1 MFRKFSYYTDL
12 TTNTNQNRGTKLK
25 MIAQKGQY
33 LQSPIYNESSKYKDD
48 RDDLDSVFTLTGPK
62 DIIFVIEAS
71 A

>member
-1 MFRKFSYYTDL
+1 
-12 TTNTNQNRGTKLK
+12 

-33 LQSPIYNESSKYKDD
+33 LQSPIYNDNAKYKDD
-48 RDDLDSVFTLTGPK
+48 RDDLDNTFTLTGPK